1 MKRSTE
7 PVWSPEVFTLP
18 PKVRESSPGQ
28 RGSQDEGSVLLQ
40 HSLGAVQPVDHKLES
55 THGEEVLSIVH
66 LGESRSPSVQNPQPD
81 STQQLFENA
90 LLQKAQHLLPP
101 SLTSTEF

>member
-1 MKRSTE
+1 M
-7 PVWSPEVFTLP
+7 
-18 PKVRESSPGQ
+18 
-28 RGSQDEGSVLLQ
+28 LLQ
-40 HSLGAVQPVDHKLES
+40 CGLGAVQPINHKLES

-66 LGESRSPSVQNPQPD
+66 LGESSSPSVQNPQPD
-81 STQQLFENA
+81 STQQLFKNT